1 MEINLDGGE
10 KEILKAIGLGGGS
23 NLTGKMLLERV
34 TGMEQAEFIS
44 TLRGLLM
51 MGYILADKQSFNN
64 FDDVEHAEFHVNS
77 GYARDL
83 KEAMDPRLRREK
95 QELRKRRTR
104 RQ

>member
-10 KEILKAIGLGGGS
+10 KEIIKAIGIGGS
-23 NLTGKMLLERV
+23 NISGKMLLDKVSGIE
-34 TGMEQAEFIS
+34 EAEFVS
-44 TLRGLLM
+44 ALRGLLM
-51 MGYILADKQSFNN
+51 MGYVLADKQSFHN

-83 KEAMDPRLRREK
+83 KEALDPRLRRE
-95 QELRKRRTR
+95 RKEKKNRRVR

>member
-10 KEILKAIGLGGGS
+10 KEILKAIGLGGS
-23 NLTGKMLLERV
+23 NVTGKQLIERAP
-34 TGMEQAEFIS
+34 GMDETEFVA

-51 MGYILADKQSFNN
+51 MGYVLADKQSFHD
-64 FDDVEHAEFHVNS
+64 FKDVEYAEFHVNS

-83 KEAMDPRLRREK
+83 KEALDPRLRRE
-95 QELRKRRTR
+95 RKDRRNRRAR

>member
-10 KEILKAIGLGGGS
+10 KEILKAIGLGGS
-23 NLTGKMLLERV
+23 NISGKQLLEKV
-34 TGMEQAEFIS
+34 NGMEEAEFVS

-51 MGYILADKQSFNN
+51 MGYILADKQSFHN
-64 FDDVEHAEFHVNS
+64 FDDVEHADFHVNS

-83 KEAMDPRLRREK
+83 KEAMDPRLRRE
-95 QELRKRRTR
+95 RKEQKNRRVR

>member
-10 KEILKAIGLGGGS
+10 KEILKAIGLGGT
-23 NLTGKMLLERV
+23 NTTGIQLLERV
-34 TGMEQAEFIS
+34 PGMDEAEFVS
-44 TLRGLLM
+44 TLRGLM
-51 MGYILADKQSFNN
+51 TMGYILADKQSFHD

-83 KEAMDPRLRREK
+83 KEAMDPRFRQERRE
-95 QELRKRRTR
+95 RRNRRVR